1 MSKAQSF
8 LKSLLEEECDG
19 DNDVGSTFLKC
30 DSGQI
35 LDKPFVDCWV
45 ERNETSVDYGTID
58 DLLIATLESL
68 YG

>member
-1 MSKAQSF
+1 
-8 LKSLLEEECDG
+8 
-19 DNDVGSTFLKC
+19 LKC

-35 LDKPFVDCWV
+35 LDEPFVDCWI

>member
-1 MSKAQSF
+1 MSEAQSF
-8 LKSLLEEECDG
+8 LKLLVGEECDR
-19 DNDVGSTFLKC
+19 DDDVGSTFLKR

-35 LDKPFVDCWV
+35 LDEPFVDCWI